1 MSTETWDAL
10 NELVKQRIVMIDGAM
25 GTEIQTYKLTDADY
39 RGERFKDFPHEI
51 KGNNDLLSLT
61 RPDVIYKIHR
71 DYLEAGADIIETNTF
86 NGTTISQADYHMES
100 LVTEI
105 NLESAKLAKKAA
117 MDVMEKNPER
127 RCFVAG
133 ALGPTSKTCSI
144 SPSVENPAYR
154 NVTFDE
160 LVEAYEQQTI
170 ALLEGGVDVIL
181 IETVFDTLNCKAAIF
196 AVQKVL
202 GDRDWKRKVPI
213 MLSGTIIDGSG
224 RTMSGQTSEAFI
236 NSVSHCNPFSIGLNC
251 ALGAQDMR
259 PFIERIAMATDAWVT
274 CYPNAGLPNALGQY
288 DQTPE
293 TMAGLV
299 KEFATSG
306 LVNMLGGCC
315 GTRPHH
321 IKAIA
326 EAVRGVAP
334 RVPPVLPQHLVISG
348 LEPLIFTKEL
358 NFVNIGERCNVTGS
372 RRFARLIKENKY
384 EEALAVA
391 LDQVKAGAQILDLNF
406 DEAMLDAK
414 ASMRK
419 FLCLIGS
426 DPEISRVPVMIDSS
440 NFDVIHEGLKNA
452 QGRCI
457 VNSLSLKDTEP
468 EFIRKAHIV
477 KSFGAAVVVM
487 AFDEEGQAVET
498 DHKVSICHRAYKILT
513 EQVGFKGYDIIFDPN
528 ILTIATGIE
537 EHSNY
542 AIYFLEA
549 IKKMKQIMPLA
560 KISGGVSNLSFSFR
574 GNETLREAMHSVF
587 LYYAIA
593 AGMDMGIVNA
603 GALPIYDDIPKDLL
617 LLIENAIFNR
627 DPDATEKLLEYAAKS
642 KTEGGA
648 KKDAVQEEWRSLP
661 VAERLKHALVKGDVK
676 YIDQDVE
683 EVRKQVARP
692 LHVIEGPLMAGM
704 NVVGDLFGA
713 GKMFLPQVIK
723 SARVMKQA
731 VAYLLPYLEAEKA
744 AVRAEKAKLAAE
756 NGTSSETDADD
767 HTQQSF
773 AGTVLMATVKGDV
786 HDIGKNI
793 VGVVLG
799 CNNYRVIDLG
809 VMTPCEK
816 ILQVARDEKVDI
828 IGLSGLITP
837 SLDEMIHVA
846 KEMQRLN
853 MNIPLLIGG
862 ATTSR
867 IHTAVK
873 ISPQYTHPA
882 IHVADASRSVGV
894 VGSLLDK
901 NLERRKEF
909 IDDLGDLYGEIRD
922 DHYASVLDQHYVSLE
937 HARRTKFEIDF
948 EKQPAPV
955 QPSFLGTKVVTYEL
969 KDLVP
974 FIDWN
979 PFFQTWNIHGKY
991 PNRHYPKVFNDPD
1004 VGKQAQEL
1012 FDDAQ
1017 TLLKQIVDGKLFIA
1031 KAIVGF
1037 YAASSQGDDIL
1048 LYEDDSR
1055 TKTIGTLFG
1064 LRQQN
1069 QRPDAH
1075 EPRFACL
1082 SDFIAPVSS
1091 GIHDYIGMFA
1101 CSAGFGVDELA
1112 DAYQAK
1118 NDDYNAIMAKALGDR
1133 LAEALAEILHRD
1145 VRTTLWGYSPE
1156 EELSEGDMLKVKYQ
1170 GIRPAAGYPSQPD
1183 HTEKSTMW
1191 QVMNIHEQ
1199 TGIELT
1205 DSLMMLPGASV
1216 SGLYFANPKAH
1227 YFGVGKITKEQ
1238 IEDYASR
1245 KGSSVE
1251 TVEKWLRSLL
1261 SYD

>member
-1 MSTETWDAL
+1 M
-10 NELVKQRIVMIDGAM
+10 R
-25 GTEIQTYKLTDADY
+25 
-39 RGERFKDFPHEI
+39 
-51 KGNNDLLSLT
+51 
-61 RPDVIYKIHR
+61 
-71 DYLEAGADIIETNTF
+71 AGADIIETNTF
-86 NGTTISQADYHMES
+86 NGTTLSQADYHMEF
-100 LVTEI
+100 LVDEI
-105 NLESAKLAKKAA
+105 NFESAKLAKKAA
-117 MDVMEKNPER
+117 DDLMAEDPSR
-127 RCFVAG
+127 HCFVAG
-133 ALGPTSKTCSI
+133 AIGPTSKTCSI
-144 SPSVENPAYR
+144 SPSVENPAHR

-160 LVEAYEQQTI
+160 LVTAYEQQTI
-170 ALLEGGVDVIL
+170 KLLEGGVDVLL

-202 GDRDWKRKVPI
+202 EEHDWGRAVPI
-213 MLSGTIIDGSG
+213 MISGTIIDGSG

-236 NSVSHCNPFSIGLNC
+236 NSIRHCKPFSIGLNC

-259 PFIERIAMATDAWVT
+259 PFIERISNAADCYVT

-288 DQTPE
+288 DQSPE

-299 KEFATSG
+299 KEFASAG

-315 GTRPHH
+315 GTRPAH
-321 IKAIA
+321 IKGIA
-326 EAVRGVAP
+326 DAVRNMGDSWHP
-334 RVPPVLPQHLVISG
+334 RRPAVLPERLVISG
-348 LEPLIFTKEL
+348 LEPLEFTKEL
-358 NFVNIGERCNVTGS
+358 NFVNVGERCNVTGS

-391 LDQVKAGAQILDLNF
+391 LDQVKAGAQVLDLNF

-414 ASMRK
+414 AAMKK

-457 VNSLSLKDTEP
+457 VNSISLKDTYP
-468 EFIRKAHIV
+468 EFVRKAKIV

-498 DHKVSICHRAYKILT
+498 ERKVEICHRAYKILT
-513 EQVGFKGYDIIFDPN
+513 EEVGFEGSDIIFDPN

-542 AIYFLEA
+542 AIYFIEA
-549 IKKMKQIMPLA
+549 IKEMKRLMPLA

-574 GNETLREAMHSVF
+574 GNEVLREAMHSAF
-587 LYYAIA
+587 LYHAIA

-627 DPDATEKLLEYAAKS
+627 DPDATEKLLDYAAKMKS
-642 KTEGGA
+642 AGGA
-648 KKDAVQEEWRSLP
+648 GGKAAVQEEWRSLP
-661 VAERLKHALVKGDVK
+661 VEERLKHALVKGDVK
-676 YIDQDVE
+676 YIDSDVE
-683 EVRKQVARP
+683 EVRQKVARP

-731 VAYLLPYLEAEKA
+731 VAYLMPYMEAEKA
-744 AVRAEKAKLAAE
+744 QMRAAA
-756 NGTSSETDADD
+756 GGDASA
-767 HTQQSF
+767 TEVSY

-809 VMTPCEK
+809 VMTPCDK
-816 ILQVARDEKVDI
+816 ILKVAVEEKVDI

-846 KEMQRLN
+846 KEMQRLGLD
-853 MNIPLLIGG
+853 IPLLIGG

-873 ISPQYTHPA
+873 IAPQYSFPA

-901 NLERRKEF
+901 NTERRQEF
-909 IDDLGDLYGEIRD
+909 IDDINDLYEEIRD
-922 DHYASVLDQHYVSLE
+922 DHYASVLEQVYVPLE
-937 HARRTKFEIDF
+937 QARKNKFAIDWTTA
-948 EKQPAPV
+948 KPAK
-955 QPSFLGTKVVTYEL
+955 PSFLGTKVLTYEL
-969 KDLVP
+969 SQLVP
-974 FIDWN
+974 YIDWN

-991 PNRHYPKVFNDPD
+991 PNRHYPKVFNDPE
-1004 VGKQAQEL
+1004 VGAQAKEL

-1017 TLLKQIVDGKLFIA
+1017 VLLDRIVREKLFVA
-1031 KAIVGF
+1031 KAIIGF
-1037 YAASSQGDDIL
+1037 YPANSVGDDIE
-1048 LYEDDSR
+1048 LYADENR
-1055 TKTIGTLFG
+1055 TTKIGTMFG

-1069 QRPDAH
+1069 QRPDAGDAQK
-1075 EPRFACL
+1075 FSCL
-1082 SDFIAPVSS
+1082 SDFIAPKDTL
-1091 GIHDYIGMFA
+1091 INDYLGMFA
-1101 CSAGFGVDELA
+1101 CSAGFGVEELA
-1112 DAYQAK
+1112 K
-1118 NDDYNAIMAKALGDR
+1118 EFEKKHDDYNSIMTKALGDR
-1133 LAEALAEILHRD
+1133 LAEALAELVHKD
-1145 VRTTLWGYSPE
+1145 VRITHWGYAPDESLDE
-1156 EELSEGDMLKVKYQ
+1156 TDLLKVKYQ

-1183 HTEKSTMW
+1183 HTEKTTMW
-1191 QVMNIHEQ
+1191 EVMKIFEQ
-1199 TGIELT
+1199 TQIELT
-1205 DSLMMLPGASV
+1205 ESLMMSPGASV
-1216 SGLYFANPKAH
+1216 SGLYFANPKAQ

-1238 IEDYASR
+1238 IEDYAAR
-1245 KGSSVE
+1245 KGSPVE
-1251 TVEKWLRSLL
+1251 TVEKWLNNLL

>member
-1 MSTETWDAL
+1 M
-10 NELVKQRIVMIDGAM
+10 
-25 GTEIQTYKLTDADY
+25 
-39 RGERFKDFPHEI
+39 
-51 KGNNDLLSLT
+51 
-61 RPDVIYKIHR
+61 
-71 DYLEAGADIIETNTF
+71 IETNTF
-86 NGTTISQADYHMES
+86 NGTTLSQADYHMEF
-100 LVTEI
+100 LVSEL
-105 NLESAKLAKKAA
+105 NLESARLAKKACV
-117 MDVMEKNPER
+117 DVMARHPGR

-160 LVEAYEQQTI
+160 LVLAYEQQTT

-181 IETVFDTLNCKAAIF
+181 IETIFDTLNCKAAIF

-202 GDRDWKRKVPI
+202 SDRDWGRAVPI
-213 MLSGTIIDGSG
+213 MLSGTIIDQSG
-224 RTMSGQTSEAFI
+224 RTMSGQTGEAFI
-236 NSVSHCNPFSIGLNC
+236 ASVRHCKPFSIGLNC
-251 ALGAQDMR
+251 SLGAEDMR
-259 PFIERIAMATDAWVT
+259 PFIERVAKATDAWVT
-274 CYPNAGLPNALGQY
+274 CYPNAGLPNALGCY
-288 DQTPE
+288 DQDPE
-293 TMAGLV
+293 TMAKLV
-299 KEFATSG
+299 KEFATAG

-315 GTRPHH
+315 GTRPAH

-326 EAVRGVAP
+326 QSVAHIAP
-334 RVPPVLPQHLVISG
+334 RVPPVLPERLVLSG
-348 LEPLIFTKEL
+348 LEPLVFTKEL
-358 NFVNIGERCNVTGS
+358 NFVNVGERCNVTGS

-391 LDQVKAGAQILDLNF
+391 LEQVKAGAQILDLNF
-406 DEAMLDAK
+406 DEAMLDSK
-414 ASMRK
+414 AAMKK

-468 EFIRKAHIV
+468 EFIRKAKIC

-498 DHKVSICHRAYKILT
+498 ERKVAICERAYKILT
-513 EQVGFKGYDIIFDPN
+513 EQVGFAGYDIIFDPN

-537 EHSNY
+537 EHANY
-542 AIYFLEA
+542 AIYFIEA
-549 IKKMKQIMPLA
+549 IKEMKKRMPLA

-574 GNETLREAMHSVF
+574 GNEVLREAMHSVF

-627 DPDATEKLLEYAAKS
+627 DPEATEKLLEYAAKMKAES
-642 KTEGGA
+642 GGANGA
-648 KKDAVQEEWRSLP
+648 KKETLEEWRSLP
-661 VAERLKHALVKGDVK
+661 VEERLKHALVKGDTK
-676 YIDQDVE
+676 YIDADTE
-683 EVRKQVARP
+683 EVRQKVDRP
-692 LHVIEGPLMAGM
+692 LQVIEGPLMAGM
-704 NVVGDLFGA
+704 NVVGDLFGS

-731 VAYLLPYLEAEKA
+731 VAYLMPFLEAEKA
-744 AVRAEKAKLAAE
+744 AARAAKKEAAAAAAKDQ
-756 NGTSSETDADD
+756 NGAPTITEQVVEEEDES
-767 HTQQSF
+767 HNY

-809 VMTPCEK
+809 VMCPCET
-816 ILQVARDEKVDI
+816 ILNVAIKEKVDI

-837 SLDEMIHVA
+837 SLDEMIYVA
-846 KEMQRLN
+846 KEMQRKG
-853 MNIPLLIGG
+853 MQVPLLIGG

-873 ISPQYTHPA
+873 IAPQYAFPA
-882 IHVADASRSVGV
+882 VHVADASRAVGV

-901 NLERRKEF
+901 NTERRTEF
-909 IDDLGDLYGEIRD
+909 VDDIKDLYEEIRE
-922 DHYASVLDQHYVSLE
+922 DHYASSLDQHYVSLE
-937 HARRTKFEIDF
+937 QARSAKFEIDF
-948 EKQPAPV
+948 DKQEAPV
-955 QPSFLGTKVVTYEL
+955 KPTFLGTKVVEYEL
-969 KDLVP
+969 SDLVP
-974 FIDWN
+974 FFDWN

-1017 TLLKQIVDGKLFIA
+1017 KLLARIVKEKLFVA
-1031 KAIVGF
+1031 KGVVGF
-1037 YAASSQGDDIL
+1037 YAANAVGDDIA
-1048 LYEDDSR
+1048 LYGDDETRSER
-1055 TKTIGTLFG
+1055 IGTLFG

-1069 QRPDAH
+1069 HRPDAQQ
-1075 EPRFACL
+1075 ETRFACL
-1082 SDFIAPVSS
+1082 SDFVAPKES
-1091 GIHDYIGMFA
+1091 GVKDYVGMFA
-1101 CSAGFGVDELA
+1101 VSAGFGVEELA
-1112 DAYQAK
+1112 KEFEAK
-1118 NDDYNAIMAKALGDR
+1118 NDDYNSIMAKALGDR
-1133 LAEALAEILHRD
+1133 FAEALAEILHRD
-1145 VRTTLWGYSPE
+1145 VRTKLWAYSPH
-1156 EELSEGDMLKVKYQ
+1156 EELSNADLLKVKYQ

-1191 QVMNIHEQ
+1191 QIMKVFEQ
-1199 TGIELT
+1199 TQIKLT
-1205 DSLMMLPGASV
+1205 DSLMMFPGASV

-1238 IEDYASR
+1238 VEDYAKR
-1245 KGSSVE
+1245 KEMPVE
-1251 TVEKWLRSLL
+1251 TVEKWLRNLL

>member
-1 MSTETWDAL
+1 
-10 NELVKQRIVMIDGAM
+10 MIDGAM

-61 RPDVIYKIHR
+61 RPDVIYKIHC

-86 NGTTISQADYHMES
+86 NGTTISQADYHMEH
-100 LVTEI
+100 LVDEI
-105 NLESAKLAKKAA
+105 NLEGAKLAKKAA
-117 MDVMEKNPER
+117 VDVMAKNPSR
-127 RCFVAG
+127 KCFVAG

-154 NVTFDE
+154 NVNFDE
-160 LVEAYEQQTI
+160 LVIAYEQQTI

-202 GDRDWKRKVPI
+202 EDRDWGRKVPI

-236 NSVSHCNPFSIGLNC
+236 NSVSHCHPFSIGLNC

-259 PFIERIAMATDAWVT
+259 PFIERIAMATNAWVT

-288 DQTPE
+288 DQTPD
-293 TMAGLV
+293 TMSGLV
-299 KEFATSG
+299 REFATSG

-326 EAVRGVAP
+326 QAVQGVVP
-334 RVPPVLPQHLVISG
+334 RVPPTMPQRLVLSG

-358 NFVNIGERCNVTGS
+358 NFVNVGERCNVTGS

-414 ASMRK
+414 AAMRK
-419 FLCLIGS
+419 FLCLIAS

-468 EFIRKAHIV
+468 EFIRKAKIV

-498 DHKVSICHRAYKILT
+498 DRKVAICERAYKILT
-513 EQVGFKGYDIIFDPN
+513 EQVGFAGYDIIFDPN

-537 EHSNY
+537 EHSEY
-542 AIYFLEA
+542 AIYFIEA
-549 IKKMKQIMPLA
+549 IKKMKQSMPLA

-574 GNETLREAMHSVF
+574 GNESLRESMHSAF
-587 LYYAIA
+587 LYHAIA

-627 DPDATEKLLEYAAKS
+627 DPESTEKLLEYAAKS
-642 KTEGGA
+642 KAEGGA
-648 KKDAVQEEWRSLP
+648 KKEAAQEEWRSLP
-661 VAERLKHALVKGDVK
+661 VEERLKHALVKGDVK
-676 YIDQDVE
+676 FIDADVE
-683 EVRKQVARP
+683 EVRQKVARP

-744 AVRAEKAKLAAE
+744 AVRAAKAAE
-756 NGTSSETDADD
+756 AAANGTVASDDTSEAE
-767 HTQQSF
+767 QSY

-799 CNNYRVIDLG
+799 CNNYKVIDMG

-816 ILQVARDEKVDI
+816 ILQVAKEQKVDI

-873 ISPQYTHPA
+873 IAPQYTHPA

-894 VGSLLDK
+894 VGALLDK
-901 NLERRKEF
+901 TLDRRQDF
-909 IDDLGDLYGEIRD
+909 VDDINDLYDEIRE
-922 DHYASVLDQHYVSLE
+922 DHYASVLDQHYVTLE
-937 HARRTKFEIDF
+937 QARQSKFEIDF
-948 EKQPAPV
+948 KSQEAPV
-955 QPSFLGTKVVTYEL
+955 KPSFLGTKVVTYEL

-1017 TLLKQIVDGKLFIA
+1017 VLLKKIVDEKLFIA

-1037 YAASSQGDDIL
+1037 YAAQTKDDDII
-1048 LYEDDSR
+1048 LYEDETRAKSV
-1055 TKTIGTLFG
+1055 GTLFG

-1069 QRPDAH
+1069 HRPDSTQD
-1075 EPRFACL
+1075 PRFACL
-1082 SDFIAPVSS
+1082 SDFIAPSES
-1091 GIHDYIGMFA
+1091 GVKDYIGMFA
-1101 CSAGFGVDELA
+1101 CSAGFGVEELA
-1112 DAYQAK
+1112 K
-1118 NDDYNAIMAKALGDR
+1118 TFETKHDDYNSIMAKALGDR

-1145 VRTTLWGYSPE
+1145 VRTTLWGYSPKE
-1156 EELSEGDMLKVKYQ
+1156 DLSETDMIKVKYQ

-1183 HTEKSTMW
+1183 HTEKTTMW
-1191 QVMNIHEQ
+1191 QVMKVFEQ

-1205 DSLMMLPGASV
+1205 ESLMMFPGASV

-1238 IEDYASR
+1238 VESYASR

-1251 TVEKWLRSLL
+1251 TVERWLRSLL